1 MEQHENGG
9 ALTPEQYSEQIYKED
24 PVLEQ
29 VTASIAES
37 GIRDVSIAPGY
48 GRLLTMLAKLSGASS
63 ILEIGSLGGYSG
75 ICLARGMK
83 EDGKLVSLELKEE
96 NAALAGRNLTNA
108 GYGDRVEYRIGPA
121 LESLEQLVN
130 EGARFDMFLIDA
142 DKENYPAYLEYAIRL
157 AKPGAIIA
165 GDNTLLRGRTLN
177 PDKNGPSVL
186 AVRRFNEMI
195 ATDERLLSTML
206 PAYDGL
212 ALAIVKG

>member
-1 MEQHENGG
+1 MEEHENSGG
-9 ALTPEQYSEQIYKED
+9 LTPERYCEQIYKED

-29 VTASIAES
+29 VTASILEN

-48 GRLLTMLAKLSGASS
+48 GRLLTMLVKLSGSS
-63 ILEIGSLGGYSG
+63 RILEIGALGGYSG

-83 EDGKLVSLELKEE
+83 EDGKLVSLELKEA
-96 NAALAGRNLTNA
+96 NAALAARNLKHA

-121 LESLEQLVN
+121 LESLQQLAS

-142 DKENYPAYLEYAIRL
+142 DKENYPAYLEYAMIL

-165 GDNTLLRGRTLN
+165 GDNTLLRGRTVN
-177 PDKNGPSVL
+177 PEKNGPSVQ
-186 AVRRFNEMI
+186 AVRKFNEMM
-195 ATDERLLSTML
+195 ATDERLISTML

-212 ALAIVKG
+212 ALAIVK